1 MRVLTNEHSHEV
13 IAVIAVIVSHCQ
25 SVCVIVSLS
34 VSLSVIVSLSVSL
47 SVIVSHEEDK
57 GDQGLLGDS
66 NSKSC

>member
-13 IAVIAVIVSHCQ
+13 IA
-25 SVCVIVSLS
+25 VIVSLS
-34 VSLSVIVSLSVSL
+34 VSLSVIVSLSVSLSVIVSHCQSL